1 MKSRKM
7 QTKKTSGG
15 DATQHQN
22 PSGGSA
28 EKTHDEMAMSV
39 GDKLQMIDQ
48 EVRLLHQF
56 CIAKGYNPWQIQ
68 EKAGP
73 FVAAVKKTKR
83 KKCGTTLLKLV
94 ALAAFVS
101 VLVYYDPAYNAI
113 RAYSRL
119 AAIEVINLVNSVS
132 NIRKT
137 TMRYT
142 YTKLSVF

>member
-7 QTKKTSGG
+7 QTQKTSAG
-15 DATQHQN
+15 DVTQHRN
-22 PSGGSA
+22 PSGDAA
-28 EKTHDEMAMSV
+28 EINDDEMAMSV
-39 GDKLQMIDQ
+39 GNKLEMIDQ
-48 EVRLLHQF
+48 EVRILHQF

-83 KKCGTTLLKLV
+83 KKCGTTLLKLATLV
-94 ALAAFVS
+94 AFVS

-119 AAIEVINLVNSVS
+119 AAIEVINLVLLLA
-132 NIRKT
+132 T
-137 TMRYT
+137 
-142 YTKLSVF
+142 